1 MASDERS
8 SEGVDLSRAIYQAFG
23 ITAEEVEGYD
33 PSYLPT
39 LREARA
45 REAAYRDSL
54 PARVQAAAEK
64 ATEQMHADGT
74 LPPGLRIVAG

>member
-8 SEGVDLSRAIYQAFG
+8 GEGVDLSRAIYQAFDV
-23 ITAEEVEGYD
+23 TAEEVEEFD
-33 PSYLPT
+33 PSYLPA

-54 PARVQAAAEK
+54 PARMQAAAEE

-74 LPPGLRIVAG
+74 LPLGLRIVAG